1 MSDLTDLKPEDMSDV
16 ILGEDALLE
25 EGDIPMSQFE
35 PDDSEEMTDEGLEE
49 GSGEGA
55 DVDDIGERAGIN
67 YDPLRPLGEG
77 ALDAVNI
84 DDETGNDNDEL

>member
-16 ILGEDALLE
+16 ILDEDTLLE
-25 EGDIPMSQFE
+25 EGDIPVSQFE
-35 PDDSEEMTDEGLEE
+35 PDESEEMTDEGLEE

-77 ALDAVNI
+77 ALDAVN
-84 DDETGNDNDEL
+84 EQGENGNNNDEI